1 MKKILLFVIAALMV
15 SKASIAQDDDTKK
28 KFRAGLKFSMQPS
41 WFTSGD
47 PNTTKLKAGFGY
59 GFGLVTDFR
68 LSDVIYLS
76 TGIGGD
82 FENATVKFRDD
93 GFNPYTVAG
102 STAFHTEYTLDNS
115 NAFVEAKNGVDISEY
130 YKAGYS
136 TYALSSRKIKTTYV
150 TIPISLKMLTKEFA
164 GFRYFGQFGGDL
176 GIRVGAKAQ
185 DNYSYQF
192 HYTSTGGTLSSG
204 GSSPYYSIGKD
215 CSLLSFRFGMNIGLG
230 AEYRMAGS
238 TSLFLSVNYFRSFT
252 NLMRSDSRY
261 NYTSSTVDS
270 NSKLTFTHLQQKL
283 MMSAI
288 KINIGVMF

>member
-1 MKKILLFVIAALMV
+1 MKKILLFVIAAFMV

-28 KFRAGLKFSMQPS
+28 KFRAGLKFSAQPS

-47 PNTTKLKAGFGY
+47 PNTTKLKTGFGY

-68 LSDVIYLS
+68 LSDVIYFS

-82 FENATVKFRDD
+82 FENATIKFRDD
-93 GFNPYTVAG
+93 GFNPYTNAN
-102 STAFHTEYTLDNS
+102 AFHTEYTLDNS
-115 NAFVEAKNGVDISEY
+115 NAFVEAENGMDINNY
-130 YKAGYS
+130 YKAGNT

-150 TIPISLKMLTKEFA
+150 TVPISLKMLTKEFA

-185 DNYSYQF
+185 DVYSYKF
-192 HYTSTGGTLSSG
+192 DYSSSTLTAGGT
-204 GSSPYYSIGKD
+204 SPYYNIGKD
-215 CSLLSFRFGMNIGLG
+215 CSLLPFRFGMNIGLG

-252 NLMRSDSRY
+252 NLMRNDSKY
-261 NYTSSTVDS
+261 NYTSATVDS
-270 NSKLTFTHLQQKL
+270 NGKLTFTHLQQKL